1 MLKASLFFM
10 LVGLVVGGP
19 SFTKTRQQIES
30 FRNFLEKTRTDHGVR
45 LSERVFANPKA
56 SAWENSGKFEGDILL
71 DDWQVDALVKSY
83 AGSRNAFVWFDANWP
98 DNTIVYDF
106 ADSEFNGQQREA
118 IMIAIEDIEENTCVK
133 FRERRPDDF
142 NYVKLTN
149 TDDGCYANVGYWEA
163 RGEHILNLALDPPGQ
178 GCFRHA
184 TIVHEWLHIIGFFHM
199 HSTYNRDEYVRIL
212 WDNIIPDQE
221 HNFAL
226 FDEEMVDNM
235 GLPYEYN
242 SCMHYGAYGFSV
254 NGKPTIEAL
263 QSFEGVMGQQEY
275 VTENDWLRV
284 RRHYK
289 CPVKNSKTKEEN
301 GQKVNFVD
309 KA

>member
-83 AGSRNAFVWFDANWP
+83 AGARNAFVWFDANWP

-106 ADSEFNGQQREA
+106 ADSEFNEQQREA
-118 IMIAIEDIEENTCVK
+118 IMVAI
-133 FRERRPDDF
+133 R
-142 NYVKLTN
+142 KLKKI
-149 TDDGCYANVGYWEA
+149 
-163 RGEHILNLALDPPGQ
+163 H
-178 GCFRHA
+178 
-184 TIVHEWLHIIGFFHM
+184 
-199 HSTYNRDEYVRIL
+199 
-212 WDNIIPDQE
+212 QE

-242 SCMHYGAYGFSV
+242 SCMHYGAYGFSA
-254 NGKPTIEAL
+254 NGEPTIEAL